1 MAAVLIPEA
10 TDDTST
16 APRGVREKFLLT
28 LRTPRRGRGFW
39 YGLAIDVLWP
49 FVMIFTRSGWH
60 GGRHIPAEGPVLI
73 ASNHVSF
80 ADPVTVTAYVLAHGR
95 IPRYLA
101 KAGLWKVPVVRS
113 VLAGGRHIPVHRGTS
128 KATDA
133 YRDAVKAVE
142 AGECVLVFPEGTFT
156 ADPDGWPS
164 VKQAKSGIARL
175 ALATGAPVVPIGHW
189 GTQFVL
195 PPKGRFPRLL
205 PRRRVVICTG
215 EPVDL
220 ADLLGQEP
228 TREVVEEAT
237 RRIVKGIVEQVERA
251 RGEKAPRGV

>member
-1 MAAVLIPEA
+1 VLIPEA
-10 TDDTST
+10 TDA
-16 APRGVREKFLLT
+16 APRTLWAKIVLT
-28 LRTPRRGRGFW
+28 CRTPRRRRGFW

-49 FVMIFTRSGWH
+49 FVMLFTRSSWH
-60 GGRHIPAEGPVLI
+60 GGSHIPAEGPVLI

-101 KAGLWKVPVVRS
+101 KAGLWKIPVVRS
-113 VLAGGRHIPVHRGTS
+113 VLAGGRHIPVHRGTA

-133 YRDAVKAVE
+133 YRDAVKALE

-156 ADPDGWPS
+156 ADPAGWPS

-195 PPKGRFPRLL
+195 PQKARMPRLL
-205 PRRRVVICTG
+205 PRKRVVIRTG
-215 EPVDL
+215 PPVDL
-220 ADLLGQEP
+220 SDLMGLEQ

-237 RRIVKGIVEQVERA
+237 RRIIVGITAELEAA
-251 RGEKAPRGV
+251 RGETAP

>member
-1 MAAVLIPEA
+1 MAGVLIP
-10 TDDTST
+10 DTVDA
-16 APRGVREKFLLT
+16 APRSLWAKIVLT
-28 LRTPRRGRGFW
+28 GRTPRRGRGFW

-49 FVMIFTRSGWH
+49 FVMLGTRMSWH
-60 GGRHIPAEGPVLI
+60 GGENIPRSGPVLI

-101 KAGLWKVPVVRS
+101 KAGLWKIPVLRS
-113 VLAGGRHIPVHRGTS
+113 VLSGGKHIPVHRGTS

-133 YRDAVKAVE
+133 YRDAVKAVGS
-142 AGECVLVFPEGTFT
+142 GECVLVFPEGTFT

-195 PPKGRFPRLL
+195 PPKGRCPRLL
-205 PRRRVVICTG
+205 PRQRTVIRTG
-215 EPVDL
+215 PPVDL
-220 ADLLGQEP
+220 SDLLGQEP
-228 TREVVEEAT
+228 TRDVVTETT
-237 RRIVKGIVEQVERA
+237 RRIVAAITEQLELA
-251 RGEKAPRGV
+251 RGEKASETT

>member
-1 MAAVLIPEA
+1 VLIPEA
-10 TDDTST
+10 TDA
-16 APRGVREKFLLT
+16 APRTLWAKIVLT
-28 LRTPRRGRGFW
+28 GRTPRRRRGFW

-49 FVMIFTRSGWH
+49 FVMLFTRSSWH
-60 GGRHIPAEGPVLI
+60 GGSHIPAEGPVLI

-101 KAGLWKVPVVRS
+101 KAGLWKIPVVRS
-113 VLAGGRHIPVHRGTS
+113 VLAGGRHIPVHRGTA

-133 YRDAVKAVE
+133 YRDAVKALE

-156 ADPDGWPS
+156 ADPAGWPS

-195 PPKGRFPRLL
+195 PQKARMPRLL
-205 PRRRVVICTG
+205 PRKRVVIRTG
-215 EPVDL
+215 PPVDL
-220 ADLLGQEP
+220 SDLMGLEQ

-237 RRIVKGIVEQVERA
+237 RRIIVGITAELEAA
-251 RGEKAPRGV
+251 RGETAP

>member
-1 MAAVLIPEA
+1 VLIPEA
-10 TDDTST
+10 TDA
-16 APRGVREKFLLT
+16 APRTLWAKIVLT
-28 LRTPRRGRGFW
+28 GRTPRRRRGFW

-49 FVMIFTRSGWH
+49 FVMLFTRSSWH
-60 GGRHIPAEGPVLI
+60 GGSHIPAEGPVLI

-101 KAGLWKVPVVRS
+101 KAGLWKIPVVRS
-113 VLAGGRHIPVHRGTS
+113 VLAGGRHIPVHRGTA

-133 YRDAVKAVE
+133 YRDAVKALE

-156 ADPDGWPS
+156 ADPAGWPS

-195 PPKGRFPRLL
+195 PQKARMPRLL
-205 PRRRVVICTG
+205 PRKRVVIRTG
-215 EPVDL
+215 PPVDL
-220 ADLLGQEP
+220 SDLMGLEQ

-237 RRIVKGIVEQVERA
+237 RRIIAGITAELEAA
-251 RGEKAPRGV
+251 RGETAP

>member
-1 MAAVLIPEA
+1 MLIPEA
-10 TDDTST
+10 TEGTGN
-16 APRGVREKFLLT
+16 APRTLRAKVRLT
-28 LRTPRRGRGFW
+28 LRTPRRRRGFW

-49 FVMIFTRSGWH
+49 FVMVFCRSSWH
-60 GGRHIPAEGPVLI
+60 GGENIPGSGPVLI

-101 KAGLWKVPVVRS
+101 KAGLWDIPVVRS

-133 YRDAVKAVE
+133 YRDAVTAVE

-195 PPKGRFPRLL
+195 PQKAKFPRLL
-205 PRRRVVICTG
+205 PRKPVAIRTG
-215 EPVDL
+215 PPVDL
-220 ADLLGQEP
+220 SDLLGVEP
-228 TREVVEEAT
+228 TREVVAEAT
-237 RRIVKGIVEQVERA
+237 ERIMAAITEQLELA
-251 RGEKAPRGV
+251 RGEQAP

>member
-1 MAAVLIPEA
+1 VLTPEA
-10 TDDTST
+10 TDD
-16 APRGVREKFLLT
+16 APRGFRQKLRLT

-49 FVMIFTRSGWH
+49 FVMVFCRSSWH
-60 GGRHIPAEGPVLI
+60 GGRHIPRTGPALI

-80 ADPVTVTAYVLAHGR
+80 ADPVTVTAFVLAHGR

-101 KAGLWKVPVVRS
+101 KAGLWRIPVVRS

-133 YRDAVKAVE
+133 YRDAVTAVE
-142 AGECVLVFPEGTFT
+142 GGECVLVFPEGTFT

-175 ALATGAPVVPIGHW
+175 ALATGAPVIPIGHW

-195 PPKGRFPRLL
+195 PRKAKLPRLL
-205 PRRRVVICTG
+205 PRKAVAIRTG
-215 EPVDL
+215 PPVDL
-220 ADLLGQEP
+220 SGLLGAEP
-228 TREVVEEAT
+228 TREVVDEAT
-237 RRIVKGIVEQVERA
+237 KRIMAAITEQLELA
-251 RGEKAPRGV
+251 RGEQAP

>member
-1 MAAVLIPEA
+1 VAGVLIP
-10 TDDTST
+10 DTVDA
-16 APRGVREKFLLT
+16 APRSLWAKIVLT
-28 LRTPRRGRGFW
+28 GRTPRRGRGFW

-49 FVMIFTRSGWH
+49 FVMLGTRMSWH
-60 GGRHIPAEGPVLI
+60 GGENIPRSGPVLI

-101 KAGLWKVPVVRS
+101 KAGLWKIPVLRS
-113 VLAGGRHIPVHRGTS
+113 VLSGGKHIPVHRGTS

-133 YRDAVKAVE
+133 YRDAVTAV
-142 AGECVLVFPEGTFT
+142 ASGECVLVFPEGTFT

-205 PRRRVVICTG
+205 PRQRTVIRTG
-215 EPVDL
+215 PPVDL
-220 ADLLGQEP
+220 SDLLGQEP
-228 TREVVEEAT
+228 TRDVVTETT
-237 RRIVKGIVEQVERA
+237 RRIVAAITAQLELA
-251 RGEKAPRGV
+251 RGEKASETT

>member
-1 MAAVLIPEA
+1 MLIPEA
-10 TDDTST
+10 THDAGT
-16 APRGVREKFLLT
+16 APRGPLAKIRLT
-28 LRTPRRGRGFW
+28 LRTPKRGRGFW

-49 FVMIFTRSGWH
+49 FVMVFTRSGWF
-60 GGRHIPAEGPVLI
+60 GGSNIPAEGPVLI

-101 KAGLWKVPVVRS
+101 KAGLWQIPVVRS

-133 YRDAVKAVE
+133 YRDAVKSLE
-142 AGECVLVFPEGTFT
+142 SGECVLVFPEGTFT

-175 ALATGAPVVPIGHW
+175 ALATGVPVVPIGHW
-189 GTQFVL
+189 GTQNVL
-195 PPKGRFPRLL
+195 PQKAKLPRLL
-205 PRRRVVICTG
+205 PRKRVVIRTG
-215 EPVDL
+215 PPVDL
-220 ADLLGQEP
+220 SDLLGREQ
-228 TREVVEEAT
+228 TRDVVAEAT
-237 RRIVKGIVEQVERA
+237 RRIMDAITEQLELA
-251 RGEKAPRGV
+251 RGEKAPN

>member
-1 MAAVLIPEA
+1 MEPHGFWTKI
-10 TDDTST
+10 
-16 APRGVREKFLLT
+16 RLT

-49 FVMIFTRSGWH
+49 FVMVCTRSNWQ
-60 GGRHIPAEGPVLI
+60 GGEHIPAEGPVLI

-80 ADPVTVTAYVLAHGR
+80 ADPVTVTAYVLGHGR

-101 KAGLWKVPVVRS
+101 KAGLWRIPVVRG
-113 VLAGGRHIPVHRGTS
+113 VLAGGKHIPVHRGTS

-133 YRDAVKAVE
+133 YRDAVQSIDD
-142 AGECVLVFPEGTFT
+142 GECVLVFPEGTFT
-156 ADPDGWPS
+156 TDPDGWPS

-195 PPKGRFPRLL
+195 PQKARFPRLL
-205 PRRRVVICTG
+205 PRQRVTIRAG
-215 EPVDL
+215 EPIDL
-220 ADLLGQEP
+220 SDLLGREQ
-228 TREVVEEAT
+228 TRDVVEEAT
-237 RRIVKGIVEQVERA
+237 RRIMAGITAQLAVA
-251 RGEKAPRGV
+251 REEPAPESV